1 MEARPGTEAAPWRDP
16 YGWHETRR
24 DAMHDNHDGWSNY
37 KRSTVVVPET
47 LTLPEYVVNI
57 VVVRSTDGEITAFLE
72 WTDESGDSQRIK
84 VDGRVIS
91 RIQSQSKQ
99 LQKENR
105 SRSGKWAA
113 TKQAAEQRKA
123 AAAKEQALRQRVPDI
138 RPVEPSEPMKYSS

>member
-1 MEARPGTEAAPWRDP
+1 MDARPGTEAAPWRDP

-24 DAMHDNHDGWSNY
+24 DAMHDNPMGWSNY

-57 VVVRSTDGEITAFLE
+57 VVTRDLDGEITAFLE
-72 WTDESGDSQRIK
+72 WLDEFGDPQRIK

-91 RIQSQSKQ
+91 RIQAQSKQ

-105 SRSGKWAA
+105 SRSGKEAA
-113 TKQAAEQRKA
+113 WTRKANANAAETKA
-123 AAAKEQALRQRVPDI
+123 EA
-138 RPVEPSEPMKYSS
+138 SS

>member
-1 MEARPGTEAAPWRDP
+1 MEARPGTEAAPWRDV

-24 DAMHDNHDGWSNY
+24 DAMHDSVEGWSNY

-57 VVVRSTDGEITAFLE
+57 VVVRGVADGEITGFLE
-72 WTDESGDSQRIK
+72 WVDEFGDPQRIK

-91 RIQSQSKQ
+91 RIQAQSKQ

-105 SRSGKWAA
+105 SRSGKHAA
-113 TKQAAEQRKA
+113 WNRRLDA
-123 AAAKEQALRQRVPDI
+123 
-138 RPVEPSEPMKYSS
+138 VEANRTDGDDL

>member
-1 MEARPGTEAAPWRDP
+1 MEPRPGTEAAPWRDP

-24 DAMHDNHDGWSNY
+24 TAMHDNPNGWSNY

-72 WTDESGDSQRIK
+72 WQDEFGDPQRIK
-84 VDGRVIS
+84 VDGSVIS
-91 RIQSQSKQ
+91 RIQTQAKA

-105 SRSGKWAA
+105 SRSGKA
-113 TKQAAEQRKA
+113 AAEMRGYEKIDPA
-123 AAAKEQALRQRVPDI
+123 AGNTMNRLDWQNIEETRHI
-138 RPVEPSEPMKYSS
+138 EPGH

>member
-1 MEARPGTEAAPWRDP
+1 MEPRPGTEAAPWRDV

-24 DAMHDNHDGWSNY
+24 EAMHDNPMGWSNY

-57 VVVRSTDGEITAFLE
+57 VVVRDADGDITGFLE
-72 WTDESGDSQRIK
+72 WVDEFGDPQRIK

-91 RIQSQSKQ
+91 RIQSQAKS

-105 SRSGKWAA
+105 SRSGK
-113 TKQAAEQRKA
+113 QAAAERKYP
-123 AAAKEQALRQRVPDI
+123 QL
-138 RPVEPSEPMKYSS
+138 